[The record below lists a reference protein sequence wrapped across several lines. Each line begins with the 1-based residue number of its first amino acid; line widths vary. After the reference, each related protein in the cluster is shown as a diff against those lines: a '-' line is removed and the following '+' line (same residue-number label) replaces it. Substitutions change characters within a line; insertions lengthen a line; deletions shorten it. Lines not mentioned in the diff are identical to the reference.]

1 MRRKNLENNDKSK
14 IARASLSSK
23 LTKHNRR
30 RLEEGDWR
38 TEYTELSTGLLRYMT
53 TCYQEKER
61 RYATPDLALVGLIS
75 SSETT
80 FGHEHK
86 QHMAQKRR
94 EGDNGNSLE
103 KCKTK

>member
-1 MRRKNLENNDKSK
+1 MAFNVKVEKFLTSSASYKMRRKNLENNDKSK

-53 TCYQEKER
+53 T
-61 RYATPDLALVGLIS
+61 
-75 SSETT
+75 
-80 FGHEHK
+80 
-86 QHMAQKRR
+86 
-94 EGDNGNSLE
+94 
-103 KCKTK
+103 